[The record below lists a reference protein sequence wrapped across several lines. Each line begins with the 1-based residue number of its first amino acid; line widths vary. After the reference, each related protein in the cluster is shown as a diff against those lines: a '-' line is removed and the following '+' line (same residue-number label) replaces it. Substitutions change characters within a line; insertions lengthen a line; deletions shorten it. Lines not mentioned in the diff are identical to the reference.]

1 MYTSERLEVFVP
13 FLALETL
20 LRLTLHKVGCS
31 EVDSHLESNV
41 LPLMHWITLKVLPT
55 TLNTHPLV
63 DLNVSKISAVASPTS
78 PEAEMVNTWRPDL
91 NEARVSD
98 RLSSP
103 FLHSFTHDDDH
114 VSSYTHA
121 VAIVIIKTT
130 CIILSEWMA
139 AGGSV
144 SEGIL
149 QELSKWSPLLRQ
161 HASDLDT
168 GKELISVFSRLA
180 VYSLKTSGN
189 LTLLKD
195 LLIHTTCIKSRSIE
209 EKLVQ
214 EAVHFMLSL
223 KESYREAS
231 ISAILEVAISVDF
244 SPSRNV
250 ETSVMNDDTT
260 LKSTPTFLSGLEVAL
275 SVISCSGPG
284 SILLARLISK
294 RLCNA
299 ESNDVVSMEVEK
311 KIVKILIDA
320 ASGTGK
326 YGAEVREICS
336 TILN

>member
-1 MYTSERLEVFVP
+1 MKRIEVFAP

-31 EVDSHLESNV
+31 EVHVQLESYI
-41 LPLMHWITLKVLPT
+41 LPLLQWITLKVLPT
-55 TLNTHPLV
+55 TLNTHPLG
-63 DLNVSKISAVASPTS
+63 DLNVSKISAVASPSS
-78 PEAEMVNTWRPDL
+78 PEAEMVHTWRPDHDVT
-91 NEARVSD
+91 RVSD

-114 VSSYTHA
+114 VSPYTHA
-121 VAIVIIKTT
+121 VAVVIIKTT

-149 QELSKWSPLLRQ
+149 QEFSKWSPLLRQ
-161 HASDLDT
+161 HTSDLDT

-189 LTLLKD
+189 LTLWKD
-195 LLIHTTCIKSRSIE
+195 LLIHTTCIESSSME

-214 EAVHFMLSL
+214 EAVHFLLSL
-223 KESYREAS
+223 KENHREAS

-250 ETSVMNDDTT
+250 ETSVLNEDAT
-260 LKSTPTFLSGLEVAL
+260 LKSTPAFVTGLEVAL
-275 SVISCSGPG
+275 SIISCSGPG
-284 SILLARLISK
+284 SIILARLISK
-294 RLCNA
+294 RLSNV

-311 KIVKILIDA
+311 KIVKILMDA
-320 ASGTGK
+320 ASDRGR